1 MYTGSISYN
10 QKLKLATVLA
20 LFLPLSLALP
30 TTSNNI
36 NHHHHHHAERD
47 INKFRVMTSRS
58 GSPIHF
64 LPLNAADTSFW
75 LGGKTSSFCPPEVGS
90 SCPKGDV
97 TVLVGDGSAL
107 VSISPST
114 KRTFSL

>member
-1 MYTGSISYN
+1 M
-10 QKLKLATVLA
+10 KLASVLA
-20 LFLPLSLALP
+20 LLPLALALP
-30 TTSNNI
+30 TTTNNNI
-36 NHHHHHHAERD
+36 NHHHAKRD
-47 INKFRVMTSRS
+47 INKFRVMASRS

-64 LPLNAADTSFW
+64 LPLNAADRSFW

-107 VSISPST
+107 VSIFPPP
-114 KRTFSL
+114 LGNH